1 MKQALKELQTDAP
14 GDSIGEDEC
23 VETRK
28 PWVVQII
35 SELLGTE
42 EGRTAAQTYNGLL

>member
-23 VETRK
+23 VEK